1 MFRISLW
8 SKIENIFTYEIL
20 FVILLLLQYVNLAK
34 LQNKTNLTY
43 QLALN
48 SAELAWPYQSV

>member
-34 LQNKTNLTY
+34 LQNKTDLTY
-43 QLALN
+43 LLALN
-48 SAELAWPYQSV
+48 SAVLAWPYQSV